1 MTGLARR
8 ATDTVSVLGFKLGW
22 SAVRALPEWAAY
34 GLFDRV
40 ADIAVRRGG
49 RGIER
54 LRSNYRRVRPELNE
68 HALEALVHEGMR
80 SYMRY
85 YCEAFRLP
93 SLSRGQIDA
102 AVMASGDEE
111 VRELCARGEAGVV
124 FVGHLGNFDLGAA
137 WSAGNLMPVTT
148 VAERLEPEEVYQE
161 FVAFRRSIGMDI
173 IPLTG
178 GADPFHGLLAAARD
192 GGRLIALAADRDLTQ
207 GGVEVDLLG
216 HRARMA
222 KGPAVLS
229 LMTGAP
235 LFAAR
240 IWYEPAPRGEG
251 LGGHRTRIEFS
262 GRLVPRVE
270 GTTAARAADLVQQCA
285 DHLAV
290 TIREHTSSWHMLQRV
305 FVDDLDAPVS
315 PAASAS
321 AASSSSSSASE
332 SAETVPVP
340 ADRRPGATP

>member
-1 MTGLARR
+1 VSNVVRR

-40 ADIAVRRGG
+40 AGVAVRRGG
-49 RGIER
+49 KGIDR
-54 LRSNYRRVRPELNE
+54 LRANYRRVRPELGE
-68 HALEALVHEGMR
+68 RELDELVAAGMR

-93 SLSRGQIDA
+93 SLRREQIDG
-102 AVMASGDEE
+102 AVVARRADE
-111 VRELCARGEAGVV
+111 VAELAARGEAVVV
-124 FVGHLGNFDLGAA
+124 FVGHLGNFDLAAA

-148 VAERLEPEEVYQE
+148 VAERLKPEEVYQE
-161 FVAFRRSIGMDI
+161 FVAFRRSIDMDI

-178 GADPFHGLLAAARD
+178 GDDPFQGLLAATRG
-192 GGRLIALAADRDLTQ
+192 GGRIIALASDRDLTN

-229 LMTGAP
+229 LMTRAP
-235 LFAAR
+235 LYAAR
-240 IWYEPAPRGEG
+240 IWYQPAPRGEG
-251 LGGHRTRIEFS
+251 LGGHRTVIEFS
-262 GRLVPRVE
+262 DRLVPRVD
-270 GTTAARAADLVQQCA
+270 GTTAARAADLIQQCA

-305 FVDDLDAPVS
+305 FVDDLDPAKDPVHGS
-315 PAASAS
+315 TTSA
-321 AASSSSSSASE
+321 
-332 SAETVPVP
+332 
-340 ADRRPGATP
+340 GATP

>member
-1 MTGLARR
+1 VTGLARR

-22 SAVRALPEWAAY
+22 SAVRALPERAAY
-34 GLFDRV
+34 ALFDRV

-54 LRSNYRRVRPELNE
+54 LRSNYAKVRPELDE
-68 HALEALVHEGMR
+68 RELDSLVHQGMR

-93 SLSRGQIDA
+93 SLSRAQIDA
-102 AVMASGDEE
+102 AVVASGDEE

-235 LFAAR
+235 LYAAR
-240 IWYEPAPRGEG
+240 IWYERAPRGEG

-270 GTTAARAADLVQQCA
+270 GTTAVRAADLVQQCA
-285 DHLAV
+285 DHIAV

-305 FVDDLDAPVS
+305 FADDLDGPAPASVDAAAQPS
-315 PAASAS
+315 AQTSAQPAQQAQ
-321 AASSSSSSASE
+321 
-332 SAETVPVP
+332 TTG
-340 ADRRPGATP
+340 RTT

>member
-1 MTGLARR
+1 MSGVLGRT
-8 ATDTVSVLGFKLGW
+8 TDTLSVLGFRLGW
-22 SAVRALPEWAAY
+22 SAVRALPERAAY

-40 ADIAVRRGG
+40 ADLAVRRGG
-49 RGIER
+49 SGIQR
-54 LRSNYRRVRPELNE
+54 LRANYRRVRPELS
-68 HALEALVHEGMR
+68 EAELDDLVRAGMR

-93 SLSRGQIDA
+93 SLRREQVDG
-102 AVMASGDEE
+102 AVE
-111 VRELCARGEAGVV
+111 VRGEQEVAERSARGEAAVV
-124 FVGHLGNFDLGAA
+124 FVGHLGNFDLAAA

-148 VAERLEPEEVYQE
+148 VAERLKPEEVYQE
-161 FVAFRRSIGMDI
+161 FVAFRRSIDMDI

-178 GADPFHGLLAAARD
+178 GDDPFRGLLAAARG
-192 GGRLIALAADRDLTQ
+192 GGRLIALAADRDLTN

-235 LFAAR
+235 LYAAR
-240 IWYEPAPRGEG
+240 IWYEPAPEGEG
-251 LGGHRTRIEFS
+251 LGGYRTVIEFS
-262 GRLVPRVE
+262 PRLEPRVT
-270 GTTAARAADLVQQCA
+270 GTTAVRAADLIQQCA

-305 FVDDLDAPVS
+305 FVEDLDPARTPP
-315 PAASAS
+315 PAASAP
-321 AASSSSSSASE
+321 APAPAPASSTDA
-332 SAETVPVP
+332 
-340 ADRRPGATP
+340 GATP

>member
-1 MTGLARR
+1 MTGIAHR

-22 SAVRALPEWAAY
+22 SVVRALPERAAY
-34 GLFDRV
+34 ALFDRV

-49 RGIER
+49 KGLER
-54 LRSNYRRVRPELNE
+54 LRSNYRKVRPELDE
-68 HALEALVHEGMR
+68 RELDALVRQGMR

-93 SLSRGQIDA
+93 ALSRAQVDG
-102 AVMASGDEE
+102 AVVASGLED
-111 VRELCARGEAGVV
+111 VQALCARGETTIV
-124 FVGHLGNFDLGAA
+124 FVGHLGNFDLAAA

-178 GADPFHGLLAAARD
+178 GDDPFHGLLTAARG
-192 GGRLIALAADRDLTQ
+192 GGRIIALAADRDLTH

-240 IWYEPAPRGEG
+240 IWYEPAPPGEG
-251 LGGHRTRIEFS
+251 LGGYRTRIEFS
-262 GRLVPRVE
+262 DRLVPRVE
-270 GTTAARAADLVQQCA
+270 GTTAVRAADLVQQCA
-285 DHLAV
+285 DHLAG

-305 FVDDLDAPVS
+305 FVEDLEAPAS
-315 PAASAS
+315 PAARSVPA
-321 AASSSSSSASE
+321 
-332 SAETVPVP
+332 VPV
-340 ADRRPGATP
+340 DQSPGGTP

>member
-1 MTGLARR
+1 MTSVVCR
-8 ATDTVSVLGFKLGW
+8 ATDTVSVLGFKIGW

-34 GLFDRV
+34 ALFDRV
-40 ADIAVRRGG
+40 ADLAVRRGG
-49 RGIER
+49 KGIER
-54 LRSNYRRVRPELNE
+54 LRSNYRRVRPELDE
-68 HALEALVHEGMR
+68 RELDHLVAAGMR

-93 SLSRGQIDA
+93 SLRREQIDA
-102 AVMASGDEE
+102 AVVTKGAEE
-111 VRELCARGEAGVV
+111 VAGLSARGEAAVV
-124 FVGHLGNFDLGAA
+124 FVGHLGNFDLAAA

-148 VAERLEPEEVYQE
+148 VAERLKPEEVYQE
-161 FVAFRRSIGMDI
+161 FVAFRRSIDMDI

-178 GADPFHGLLAAARD
+178 GDDPFHGLLTAARG
-192 GGRLIALAADRDLTQ
+192 GGRLIALAADRDLTN

-229 LMTGAP
+229 LMTGVP
-235 LFAAR
+235 LYAAR

-251 LGGHRTRIEFS
+251 LGGHRTVIEFS
-262 GRLVPRVE
+262 DRLVPRVE
-270 GTTAARAADLVQQCA
+270 GTTGAKAADLIQQCA

-305 FVDDLDAPVS
+305 FVDDLDPSKDPVHDAS
-315 PAASAS
+315 RAA
-321 AASSSSSSASE
+321 
-332 SAETVPVP
+332 
-340 ADRRPGATP
+340 GATP

>member
-1 MTGLARR
+1 LSGLVRR
-8 ATDTVSVLGFKLGW
+8 ATDSLSVLGFSLGW
-22 SAVRALPEWAAY
+22 SAVRGLPERAAY

-49 RGIER
+49 SGIDR
-54 LRSNYRRVRPELNE
+54 LRTNYRRVRPELS
-68 HALEALVHEGMR
+68 EAELDELVHAGMR

-93 SLSRGQIDA
+93 SLSREQVDR
-102 AVMASGDEE
+102 AVVTRGADE
-111 VRELCARGEAGVV
+111 VAELSARGEAVVV
-124 FVGHLGNFDLGAA
+124 FVGHLGNFDLAAA

-148 VAERLEPEEVYQE
+148 VAERLKPEEVYQE

-173 IPLTG
+173 LPLTG
-178 GADPFHGLLAAARD
+178 GDDPFRGLLAAARG
-192 GGRLIALAADRDLTQ
+192 GGRIIALASDRDLTN

-235 LFAAR
+235 LYAAR
-240 IWYEPAPRGEG
+240 LWYEPVPRGEG
-251 LGGHRTRIEFS
+251 LGGHRTVIEFS
-262 GRLVPRVE
+262 ERLVPRVQ
-270 GTTAARAADLVQQCA
+270 GTTGARAADLVQQCA

-305 FVDDLDAPVS
+305 FVDDLDPARTPAPSALSPSAAVPA
-315 PAASAS
+315 PAASRAS
-321 AASSSSSSASE
+321 T
-332 SAETVPVP
+332 AEGGSPS
-340 ADRRPGATP
+340 